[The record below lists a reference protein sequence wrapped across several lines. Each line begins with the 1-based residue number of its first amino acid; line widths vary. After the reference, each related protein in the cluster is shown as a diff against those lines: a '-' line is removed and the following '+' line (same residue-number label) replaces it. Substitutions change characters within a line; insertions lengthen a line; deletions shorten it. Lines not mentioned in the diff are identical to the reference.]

1 VSHAAGGVL
10 FKDTCGIGNVP
21 PAQRPGGKW
30 RSRHRARRARHAAGW
45 RPPRPSSTLGRTPIT
60 IGRPPSK
67 STWSRSRGTADKP
80 PEAGMLLACQ
90 CVAGAARWVPMTA
103 ATFVNGR
110 MLYPSWR
117 FREKIGPSAAA
128 ATLAARRSRRDH
140 RPGSRSGLDMVS
152 TGRGSSGKVHGV
164 EGDAAVGRPLYSSG
178 PRRRGGPRGVPARC
192 HRHTC
197 QPPRTRPRSEESHFR
212 LRVTTV
218 LGSPSQ
224 RISMRAALSRS

>member
-1 VSHAAGGVL
+1 
-10 FKDTCGIGNVP
+10 
-21 PAQRPGGKW
+21 
-30 RSRHRARRARHAAGW
+30 
-45 RPPRPSSTLGRTPIT
+45 
-60 IGRPPSK
+60 
-67 STWSRSRGTADKP
+67 
-80 PEAGMLLACQ
+80 
-90 CVAGAARWVPMTA
+90 MTA
-103 ATFVNGR
+103 TATVNGR
-110 MLYPSWR
+110 MLYSSWR

-212 LRVTTV
+212 LRVTAV
-218 LGSPSQ
+218 LGAPRNGSRCVRRFHEADARGRLSAEETHAGRPWLRADCRHRCHRERRRLTSGMPQ
-224 RISMRAALSRS
+224 RVRRDGTGPVGPGLNTVFCR